1 MLSTII
7 VLYGEGNWYEQE
19 NSLWAVQKDR
29 GKVKLLRPAPRVN
42 PEHVLVVVELL
53 EGCICLTN
61 YTDPQEKATTL

>member
-29 GKVKLLRPAPRVN
+29 GRVKLLRLAPRVN
-42 PEHVLVVVELL
+42 P
-53 EGCICLTN
+53 
-61 YTDPQEKATTL
+61 